1 MFMLQH
7 FFNFFI
13 RVPTEIFKFE
23 VSTEILDR
31 IKIRT
36 GATKVQRWGYKNRK
50 IRFLHR
56 LFEEESIKK
65 MLDSLEFSSAK
76 EKADFEEYLL
86 EINEKGTCRILL
98 PRVVVYKV
106 DAKTKKKMRITHEL
120 IPSFLYPFIQYTRKS
135 FAMVFYHDFYG
146 DTDGNLVSDNECS
159 IRELIPCWLG
169 FIEEDYWDDCRGTV
183 VSEANR
189 KKVIYLNCA
198 ASHERVEKREKLA
211 KKRNLKVTPDC
222 VRKITPYQIDREK
235 QTELGK
241 QLAAGQIEKDLNQTC
256 TLSVNTTPDRPENKS
271 ESKNRSREYP
281 SDMLFTSSRK
291 LNFLAKFVTFIR
303 NSTTFFNPL
312 HYINLLCSRG
322 S

>member
-1 MFMLQH
+1 MFILQH

-23 VSTEILDR
+23 VSTEILDQ
-31 IKIRT
+31 IKTRT

-98 PRVVVYKV
+98 PRIAVYKV
-106 DAKTKKKMRITHEL
+106 NAKTKKKKQITHEL

-222 VRKITPYQIDREK
+222 VDRTTLYQIDREK

-271 ESKNRSREYP
+271 ESKNRSKEYP

>member
-1 MFMLQH
+1 
-7 FFNFFI
+7 
-13 RVPTEIFKFE
+13 
-23 VSTEILDR
+23 
-31 IKIRT
+31 
-36 GATKVQRWGYKNRK
+36 
-50 IRFLHR
+50 
-56 LFEEESIKK
+56 
-65 MLDSLEFSSAK
+65 
-76 EKADFEEYLL
+76 
-86 EINEKGTCRILL
+86 
-98 PRVVVYKV
+98 
-106 DAKTKKKMRITHEL
+106 
-120 IPSFLYPFIQYTRKS
+120 
-135 FAMVFYHDFYG
+135 MVFYHDFYG

-222 VRKITPYQIDREK
+222 VDRTTLYQIDREK

-271 ESKNRSREYP
+271 ESKNRSKEYP